1 MSAPGSQLRGS
12 ITALALILVAWVFLP
27 AAGRLF
33 TRETFAELQA
43 PSLNLLSR
51 TRDLVL
57 TAEMKASGAAEL
69 AAAGR
74 DLARANAGL
83 ELRVAELESAAA
95 ENRRLRSMLA
105 APAFPE
111 FRTLVAR
118 VAARESGAW
127 WSSLTIRRGR
137 IDGVRK
143 GCPVVFGDRVVGR
156 ISAVHVNTSEVE
168 LVTSPGFRC
177 SAFIEGDDAP
187 DGRRSMVFVEGQ
199 AAQPFTAPR
208 GRVTYLPYT
217 YSVPAGQPA
226 RVVTTGLGGL
236 YPAGLKLGTLSPGLE
251 DTPGGAYRNGVF
263 TPAADLLSLRE
274 VGVLIP
280 TQPQPYEELR

>member
-1 MSAPGSQLRGS
+1 MSTPASRARGP
-12 ITALALILVAWVFLP
+12 ITALAALLLLWVLLP

-51 TRDLVL
+51 TRDLALAVEL
-57 TAEMKASGAAEL
+57 KGSDAAEL

-74 DLARANAGL
+74 DLARANAAL
-83 ELRVAELESAAA
+83 ELRVAELESLAS
-95 ENRRLRSMLA
+95 ENRRLRAMLA
-105 APAFPE
+105 APAFPG

-118 VAARESGAW
+118 VAVRESGAW
-127 WSSLTIRRGR
+127 WSTLTVRRGR

-156 ISAVHVNTSEVE
+156 VSAVHVDTCEVE
-168 LVTSPGFRC
+168 LLTSPGFRC
-177 SAFIEGDDAP
+177 SAFLEGDETP
-187 DGRRSMVFVEGQ
+187 EGRRRMVFVEGQ
-199 AAQPFTAPR
+199 PAQPFASPR
-208 GRVTYLPYT
+208 ARVTFIPYT
-217 YSVPAGQPA
+217 YGVPAGQPA
-226 RVVTTGLGGL
+226 KVVTTGLGGL
-236 YPAGLKLGTLSPGLE
+236 YPAGLRLGTLAPALE
-251 DTPGGAYRNGVF
+251 DTPEGAYRNGVL

-274 VGVLIP
+274 VGILIP